1 MDTLFE
7 YNQKL
12 LNATSTTF
20 VRSIMNDIPWEES
33 RLTAIRGARGVGKT
47 TLMLQYQKLHYGDV
61 SNRKSL
67 YVRLDNLYFTQHSLV
82 EVAEQFE
89 RQGGELLL
97 VDEVHNAP
105 YWAKEI
111 KEIYDVYPSLHVIF
125 TGSSLLHIL
134 NAQADLSRR
143 CMSYDMQGLSFREYM
158 LLYHNI
164 ELPKVSLD
172 DILHNSMPIVNEVM
186 SKCRPLE
193 FFPDYIK
200 QGYYPFGT
208 EGFAL
213 YHQRVENI
221 VDMLLNIELPQLRSV
236 DIGNIRKIKA
246 LLAIISTEVPML
258 VDITK
263 LATLTGIARTTML
276 AYLQYLHEAKL
287 IRLLYSDDLSVKKM
301 QKPDKMLMENTN
313 LLQALSLQVPNIGTM
328 RETFFCNQLGYTHQV
343 EYNKR
348 GDYLID
354 HKYVFEIGGKAKD
367 GKQVANMENAYI
379 ASDECDYPI
388 GNKLPLWLFGLMY

>member
-1 MDTLFE
+1 MDALFE

-20 VRSIMNDIPWEES
+20 VRSIMEDIPWKES

-82 EVAEQFE
+82 EVAERFE

-111 KEIYDVYPSLHVIF
+111 KEIYDVFPSLHVVF

-143 CMSYDMQGLSFREYM
+143 CLSYDMQGLSFREYM
-158 LLYHNI
+158 LLYRNI

-172 DILHNSMPIVNEVM
+172 DILHNSMDIANEVLQ
-186 SKCRPLE
+186 KCRPLE
-193 FFPDYIK
+193 FFSDYLK
-200 QGYYPFGT
+200 QGYYPFGA

-236 DIGNIRKIKA
+236 DIGNIRKLKA

-258 VDITK
+258 VDISK
-263 LATLTGIARTTML
+263 LATLTGIARTTIL

-287 IRLLYSDDLSVKKM
+287 IRLLYADDMSVKKM
-301 QKPDKMLMENTN
+301 QKPDKILMENTN
-313 LLQALSLQVPNIGTM
+313 LLQALSLKEPNIGTM
-328 RETFFCNQLGYTHQV
+328 RETFFCNQLGYKHQV

-348 GDYLID
+348 GDFLVD
-354 HKYVFEIGGKAKD
+354 HKLIFEIGGKSKD
-367 GKQVANMENAYI
+367 GKQVSNIENAYI
-379 ASDECDYPI
+379 ASDEFDYPI
-388 GNKLPLWLFGLMY
+388 GNKLPLWLFGLTY